1 MNYMIA
7 WADFYATGTDGANT
21 FVRKILDE
29 LSTTN
34 LIGIL
39 AGVVGVTIAYT
50 LIWRFAGYI
59 RRTVTGGLTN
69 SKRGRR

>member
-1 MNYMIA
+1 MVGTMAVTFTNFSDLVSAI
-7 WADFYATGTDGANT
+7 TG
-21 FVRKILDE
+21 E
-29 LSTTN
+29 LTTTA

-39 AGVVGVTIAYT
+39 AGVVGVTISYT